1 MRIVFVGIFTI
12 MSFILGM
19 SLIEI
24 TEKKSKINFSVIKLI
39 VLTIFAS
46 VLQVVFYNTLNASFL
61 EIVYSIYYVI
71 VDLILYFMFLVAMNL
86 TEYEAKKEKLFR
98 AIKIVLFVDI
108 VALLSNNVYPFM
120 FKSVNKVS
128 QNGELYLVDDFYL
141 PYRLHLYFN
150 YFLMAFVIYIFLRAI
165 FHSKGIYQKHY
176 IILLGSFSLIPIFTF
191 LYENL
196 LIRVDFSIVG
206 YNLMTIFVYYLT
218 HSYSPLVIVDK
229 MLANIITNEFDAI
242 LFFDLDG
249 KCVYMNE
256 SGKAMFEVEGD
267 DFEGKNKEI
276 YQFIDF
282 FHFDKENDANIASH
296 GMEVNG
302 ELRYYELEYKR
313 IKKGNRYIGSYYRIK
328 DRTDYKKALDEERYL
343 ANHDSLTGLYN
354 REYFYKKV
362 LERLNTN
369 PDQEYYIVA
378 TDIKGFKLI
387 NDIFGDDAGDQ
398 VLIDVAEALK
408 EVTSPSTLYC
418 RLTGDKFCALVEKEN
433 LLEERIIALQE
444 KVPSVRDKDYPVIIQ
459 VGIYKIVNPKIP
471 ISVMADRAYL
481 AIAENKEDYHNRIYY
496 YNDKIKHR
504 RYWEQKL
511 SGELELAILDGQ
523 LKVFLQPQCDKDGK
537 VMGAEALIRW
547 NHPTEGLIPPI
558 KFIEMFEKNGMI
570 SKLDKFVWKTV
581 SDVLNRWEEM
591 GKEHLYIS
599 VNISPIDFYFMNIYE
614 EFKKLITENNIFPK
628 RLKLEITESAMIRD
642 MDRKLKVIEDLR
654 KLGFIVEMD
663 DFGSGYSSL
672 NMLKEI
678 PVDIIKLDMG
688 FLYKTK
694 DENKSYRI
702 IEMIVELSQD
712 LGMQAVSEG
721 VETEEQLNFLAE
733 IGCECFQ
740 GYYFSKPLDIETFE
754 KLYLS

>member
-1 MRIVFVGIFTI
+1 MKIVFVGIFTI
-12 MSFILGM
+12 MAFILGM
-19 SLIEI
+19 GLIEM
-24 TEKKSKINFSVIKLI
+24 TEKKSKINISVIKLI
-39 VLTIFAS
+39 ILTILAS
-46 VLQVVFYNTLNASFL
+46 VFQVIFYNTLNASFL
-61 EIVYSIYYVI
+61 QVVYSIYYVI
-71 VDLILYFMFLVAMNL
+71 IDLILYFMIRVVMNL
-86 TEYEAKKEKLFR
+86 TEYEIKTKRLLWTIKSLLF
-98 AIKIVLFVDI
+98 IDV
-108 VALLSNNVYPFM
+108 VALLSNNIYPFM
-120 FKSVNKVS
+120 FHSANEVA
-128 QNGELYLVDDFYL
+128 QNGEVYLVDDFFPL
-141 PYRLHLYFN
+141 YRVHLYFN
-150 YFLMAFVIYIFLRAI
+150 YFLMAFIVYIFLRAI
-165 FHSKGIYQKHY
+165 IYSKGIYRKHY
-176 IILLGSFSLIPIFTF
+176 MVLLGGFLLVPMFTF

-196 LIRVDFSIVG
+196 LIRVDFAIVG
-206 YNLMTIFVYYLT
+206 YNLTAIFIYYLT

-256 SGKAMFEVEGD
+256 SGKRMFEVEGD
-267 DFEGKNKEI
+267 DFEGKSQEI
-276 YQFIDF
+276 HRFIDS
-282 FHFDKENDANIASH
+282 FHFDKENDTNIASH
-296 GMEVNG
+296 GMEVKG
-302 ELRYYELEYKR
+302 IIRYYELEYKR
-313 IKKGNRYIGSYYRIK
+313 IRKGSSFIGSYYRIK

-354 REYFYKKV
+354 REHFYKKV
-362 LERLNTN
+362 LERLNTSPN
-369 PDQEYYIVA
+369 QEYYIVA
-378 TDIKGFKLI
+378 ADIKGFKLI

-444 KVPSVRDKDYPVIIQ
+444 KVPSVRGKDYPVIIQ
-459 VGIYKIVNPKIP
+459 VGIYKIVNLKIP
-471 ISVMADRAYL
+471 ISVMVDRAYL

-511 SGELELAILDGQ
+511 SGELEMAILDGQ

-581 SDVLNRWEEM
+581 TDILLHWKEI

-599 VNISPIDFYFMNIYE
+599 VNISPIDFYFMNIFE
-614 EFKKLITENNIFPK
+614 EFKKLITENNIDPK

-654 KLGFIVEMD
+654 KFGFIVEMD

-694 DENKSYRI
+694 AENKSYRI
-702 IEMIVELSQD
+702 IEMIVDLSQD
-712 LGMQAVSEG
+712 LGMQVVSEG
-721 VETEEQLNFLAE
+721 VETEEQLNFLSE

-740 GYYFSKPLDIETFE
+740 GYYFSRPLEIEDFE